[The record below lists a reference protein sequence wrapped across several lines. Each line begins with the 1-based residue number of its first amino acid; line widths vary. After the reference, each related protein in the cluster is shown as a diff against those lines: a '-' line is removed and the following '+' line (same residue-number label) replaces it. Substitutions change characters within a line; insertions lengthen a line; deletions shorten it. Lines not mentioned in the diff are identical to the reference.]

1 MRGRPTS
8 RTAPPKRA
16 APPKSA
22 AQSNAALSKRA
33 PLFAALD
40 HGTVQGTLLGKRV
53 SFATAR
59 GLFSADRIDD
69 GTRLLL
75 SHLPELSAAQSGSD
89 APASERIDVLDLG
102 CGYGAL
108 GLAIAAAYTNA
119 TLTLVDRD
127 RIAVAYAARN
137 AETLGLERVR
147 ALGGLGYRD
156 LDADERFDWILCNVP
171 ARIGERAIA
180 YLIGEG
186 ALRLTAHGEVRVVV
200 IRDLGDVVERVAGE
214 ARLPVREIA
223 RSARHIVYACA
234 PLATT
239 RDAHDAR
246 ATRGAHERLYARDV
260 VTLDGRTLTRPH
272 DLGEDASHLREA
284 LPLLLDVLPRRAD
297 DLRALVL
304 RGGYGAVALALAARG
319 GEVVAVDRDLLAT
332 TFTRRN
338 AEQHALRLTTRE
350 AAWLPDAIA
359 ADERFGLIVAETS
372 DAAGAEATLR
382 ELTSVRKLLAPGGQA
397 LWLTRSKHVAA
408 LIASLEQHGRAPTI
422 LATRGAYTVL
432 RDIV

>member
-1 MRGRPTS
+1 M
-8 RTAPPKRA
+8 
-16 APPKSA
+16 
-22 AQSNAALSKRA
+22 
-33 PLFAALD
+33 
-40 HGTVQGTLLGKRV
+40 LGNRV

-75 SHLPELSAAQSGSD
+75 SHLPALFATPSSSD
-89 APASERIDVLDLG
+89 APARARIDVLDLG

-108 GLAIAAAYTNA
+108 GLAVAVAHANA
-119 TLTLVDRD
+119 TLTLIDRD

-147 ALGGLGYRD
+147 ALAGLGYRD
-156 LDADERFDWILCNVP
+156 LDATERFDSILCNVP

-186 ALRLTAHGEVRVVV
+186 ARRLAPHGEVRVVV
-200 IRDLGDVVERVAGE
+200 IRDLGAVVERVADE
-214 ARLPVREIA
+214 ARLPLREIA

-234 PLATT
+234 SLETPVDAPDARAN
-239 RDAHDAR
+239 RDAH
-246 ATRGAHERLYARDV
+246 ELLYARDAV
-260 VTLDGRTLTRPH
+260 AHDGRTLTRPH

-284 LPLLLDVLPRRAD
+284 LPLLLEVLPRRAD

-304 RGGYGAVALALAARG
+304 RGGYGAVAIALAARG
-319 GEVVAVDRDLLAT
+319 ADVVAIDRDLLAT

-338 AEQHALRLTTRE
+338 AEQHAIRVTTRE
-350 AAWLPDAIA
+350 AAWLPDAVA
-359 ADERFGLIVAETS
+359 GDERFGLVVAETS
-372 DAAGAEATLR
+372 DAASAEATLR

-408 LIASLEQHGRAPTI
+408 MIASLEQHGRAPTI

>member
-8 RTAPPKRA
+8 RTAPPK
-16 APPKSA
+16 SA
-22 AQSNAALSKRA
+22 AQSKAAIGRRA

-75 SHLPELSAAQSGSD
+75 SHLPDLSAAPSGGD
-89 APASERIDVLDLG
+89 GTASEHIDVLDLG

-108 GLAIAAAYTNA
+108 GLAIAAAHTHA

-127 RIAVAYAARN
+127 RVAVAYAARN

-156 LDADERFDWILCNVP
+156 LDAAERFDLILCNVP
-171 ARIGERAIA
+171 ARIGEHAIA
-180 YLIGEG
+180 YLIDEG
-186 ALRLTAHGEVRVVV
+186 ARRLHPHGELRVVV
-200 IRDLGDVVERVAGE
+200 IRDLGAVVERVAGE
-214 ARLPVREIA
+214 GRLPLREIA

-234 PLATT
+234 PIPEPS
-239 RDAHDAR
+239 DAYDAR
-246 ATRGAHERLYARDV
+246 ATLDAHELLYARDV
-260 VTLDGRTLTRPH
+260 VVLDGRDLTRPH

-284 LPLLLDVLPRRAD
+284 LPLLLDVLPRQAD
-297 DLRALVL
+297 ELRALVL

-319 GEVVAVDRDLLAT
+319 AEVVAVDRDLLAT

-397 LWLTRSKHVAA
+397 LWLTRSKHVPA
-408 LIASLEQHGRAPTI
+408 LIASLEQHGRAPNA